1 MGRER
6 NDASSPI
13 ADICQV
19 WCRCDLCD
27 CQQEYKHRL
36 ATVCSPGLSGIDHSS
51 SHQYRPLHFSR
62 SLDRHMENHAE
73 TSYSGRIHRY
83 EHPQELDAR
92 CSTFNNPGRDQH
104 NYYYTFVSD
113 THFHSR
119 ETSDVHDPAI
129 NKYVGSDDCQ
139 AAAIVGTT
147 TFVTTNAAVA
157 APYLGILNCHSATLA
172 VKIPSVR
179 YTFFSD

>member
-1 MGRER
+1 MGREQ

-13 ADICQV
+13 ADIRPV
-19 WCRCDLCD
+19 WCRCDLWYQTLFLVPVEIVMGGPHYSD
-27 CQQEYKHRL
+27 CWREYKHRL
-36 ATVCSPGLSGIDHSS
+36 ATVDG
-51 SHQYRPLHFSR
+51 
-62 SLDRHMENHAE
+62 HMENHAE

-92 CSTFNNPGRDQH
+92 YSTFHNTGRDQH
-104 NYYYTFVSD
+104 NYYYTFVGD
-113 THFHSR
+113 NHFHSR
-119 ETSDVHDPAI
+119 ETSDVHDSGTD
-129 NKYVGSDDCQ
+129 KYVGSDDCQ
-139 AAAIVGTT
+139 AAAIVSTT

-157 APYLGILNCHSATLA
+157 APYLGILNCNSATLA